1 MKRSGTANYQP
12 FLWLGFLIILF
23 INISLWIYLNQVERV
38 FREELES
45 RLTGISKLSRE
56 VLSLSGIAEIELDE
70 PSGIERL
77 YAEQIIEHIRDIS
90 RLQSVVILDPTGQSM
105 ASAPPTGKIPPAI
118 NIQTQPGFIRALEG
132 QIALSGISKIGQEYF
147 LGAFIPIQD
156 VSNLTRLVLWME
168 VKAGYFSLMQIMRQR
183 LLLFSIL
190 NTVLIITIALVL
202 NFSIKR
208 NIRFQSAIKDQ
219 EHLVQLGT
227 MAASVA
233 HELRNP
239 LNIIDATG
247 DLINRKYGRNDDE
260 IFEFIPKE
268 VQRLGRIIDD
278 FLTFARGITP
288 RPEELELSL
297 LIKKIRLGFPENKS
311 SALLFENRMARKTIQ
326 TDPDILEQILLNI
339 IRNGMEAIPE
349 GGTVNVVFESGPGEK
364 MKILVADNGR
374 GIDPVQRERIF
385 EPFYTTK
392 QQGTGLGLAITKRL
406 IESLNGTIQI
416 NSQPGQGTRVE
427 IYLPLS

>member
-1 MKRSGTANYQP
+1 
-12 FLWLGFLIILF
+12 
-23 INISLWIYLNQVERV
+23 
-38 FREELES
+38 
-45 RLTGISKLSRE
+45 
-56 VLSLSGIAEIELDE
+56 
-70 PSGIERL
+70 
-77 YAEQIIEHIRDIS
+77 
-90 RLQSVVILDPTGQSM
+90 
-105 ASAPPTGKIPPAI
+105 
-118 NIQTQPGFIRALEG
+118 
-132 QIALSGISKIGQEYF
+132 
-147 LGAFIPIQD
+147 
-156 VSNLTRLVLWME
+156 
-168 VKAGYFSLMQIMRQR
+168 
-183 LLLFSIL
+183 
-190 NTVLIITIALVL
+190 
-202 NFSIKR
+202 
-208 NIRFQSAIKDQ
+208 
-219 EHLVQLGT
+219 

-247 DLINRKYGRNDDE
+247 DLINRKYGRNNDE
-260 IFEFIPKE
+260 IFEFIPNE

-311 SALLFENRMARKTIQ
+311 SALLFENRMSRNSIQ

-339 IRNGMEAIPE
+339 IRNGMEAISE
-349 GGTVNVVFESGPGEK
+349 TGMVNVVFESGPGEK